1 MNKQENQK
9 AQSKFANEIIV
20 SIRYSTDVLFFT
32 FLSSCFKLKIY
43 IIDIRLCRR
52 VRDRKIFTG
61 SISRNQISFF
71 ALSNINETGDMAFFP
86 ISFIIF
92 IIKYNFQYNSKYF
105 RGTFETHSDLTFTY
119 SKPTIE
125 ILEKKMCNMFKV
137 NNKNTRTT
145 SVTLF

>member
-92 IIKYNFQYNSKYF
+92 IIKYNFQYNSKYIF
-105 RGTFETHSDLTFTY
+105 QYNRNTR
-119 SKPTIE
+119 
-125 ILEKKMCNMFKV
+125 KKMCNMFKV

-145 SVTLF
+145 SVT